1 MSRDP
6 TPPLSLGYQGEVRM
20 IPLEFIFVPM
30 QLLCVGCANCPLDA
44 VESEERLG
52 LEAMKI

>member
-1 MSRDP
+1 
-6 TPPLSLGYQGEVRM
+6 M
-20 IPLEFIFVPM
+20 ILVEFIFVPM

-44 VESEERLG
+44 VESKERLG